1 MKYYVNTQ
9 TKMLGSDDKTYWL
22 GLETKPDWMDENSV
36 GRLNTIVL
44 ENFHADLHTIQ
55 YDDQT
60 DTCLEIDLK
69 GKNYLSTMEENPAIQ
84 TIIDIFVGLV
94 DQEESVNDE
103 L

>member
-22 GLETKPDWMDENSV
+22 GLEVKPDWMDETIA
-36 GRLNTIVL
+36 GRLNTIIS

-69 GKNYLSTMEENPAIQ
+69 GKNYLSTIEENPAIQ

>member
-9 TKMLGSDDKTYWL
+9 TKMLGSVDKTYWL
-22 GLETKPDWMDENSV
+22 DLELKPDWMDENIA

-69 GKNYLSTMEENPAIQ
+69 GKNYLSTMEENPAIK

-94 DQEESVNDE
+94 DQEESVNDK

>member
-22 GLETKPDWMDENSV
+22 GLELKPDWMDENIA

-60 DTCLEIDLK
+60 DTCLEIDLQ
-69 GKNYLSTMEENPAIQ
+69 GKNYLSTMEENAAIQ

-94 DQEESVNDE
+94 DQEEAVNDE

>member
-1 MKYYVNTQ
+1 MKYYVNKKTM
-9 TKMLGSDDKTYWL
+9 TIGSDDKTYSL
-22 GLETKPDWMDENSV
+22 GLESKPDWMDENIA

-69 GKNYLSTMEENPAIQ
+69 GKNYLSTIEENPAIQ

-94 DQEESVNDE
+94 DQEESVNDK

>member
-22 GLETKPDWMDENSV
+22 GLEVKPDWMDENIA
-36 GRLNTIVL
+36 GRLNTIIL

-69 GKNYLSTMEENPAIQ
+69 GKNYLSTIEENPAIQ

>member
-22 GLETKPDWMDENSV
+22 GLEVKPDWMDENIA
-36 GRLNTIVL
+36 GRLNTVIL

-94 DQEESVNDE
+94 DQEESVNDK

>member
-9 TKMLGSDDKTYWL
+9 TMTIGSSNKTYWL
-22 GLETKPDWMDENSV
+22 SLESKPDFVEENIA
-36 GRLNTIVL
+36 GRLNTIIS

>member
-1 MKYYVNTQ
+1 
-9 TKMLGSDDKTYWL
+9 MLGSDDKTYWL
-22 GLETKPDWMDENSV
+22 GLELKPDWMDENIA

-44 ENFHADLHTIQ
+44 ENFHADLHTIE